1 MIDIIIVDDERSIR
15 EGIATSIPWQQH
27 DINICAVA
35 SGVSEALDL
44 IETYMPNIIIS
55 DISMPEMSGLDLL
68 EIVNRTYPNIKVILI
83 SGYRD
88 FEYAQRA
95 VTNNAFCYLT
105 KPLVAETLIQ
115 KVLEAKQEIDAKL
128 KEVKLNDNIR
138 RKLRENIMVLKDNFF
153 RMLMEG
159 RMRQK
164 SDIIDRA
171 ATTEIDINFTNFI
184 VCVAEFELAASQ
196 KKLNMYDF
204 SFYKAAIMSTIEE
217 NLVEIYKCY
226 TFNLDN
232 RIGILVCSNQQIQ
245 RSILFNKLNNVKSWV
260 NKNMGFSLSAG
271 IGNTC
276 GSIEKV
282 TLSYISA
289 VDAMLYRVIL
299 GKNIVVDA
307 EQKINTSKEKM
318 VVDDFDNI
326 LKNSEE
332 DIVFAVRN
340 MNQAEVK
347 NIIEQIMQ
355 SSKHIVANDV
365 NQKERIAFLLSV
377 FIIRVMYSLEISNH
391 RFYNKENDLYN
402 SINELISI
410 DDMKNFILGIIK
422 EIFQA
427 IEESDSKQNNFLVN
441 KGLRYIKE
449 GVYEDV
455 SLVTIAERLQ
465 IHPNYLS
472 KIFKQVT
479 DESFTEHVIRFK
491 MNEAKKLLKTTNAKV
506 YEISDKL
513 GYKDVAHFTKLFKK
527 HFGISPTEYRQL
539 L

>member
-1 MIDIIIVDDERSIR
+1 MIDIIIVDDEKAIR
-15 EGIATSIPWQQH
+15 EGIAASIPWQQH
-27 DINICAVA
+27 DINVCGIA

-44 IETYMPNIIIS
+44 IEKYMPNIVIT
-55 DISMPEMSGLDLL
+55 DVSMPEISGLDLL

-88 FEYAQRA
+88 FEYARRA

-115 KVLEAKQEIDAKL
+115 KVLEAKQEIDARL
-128 KEVKLNDNIR
+128 QEVKLNDNIR

-153 RMLMEG
+153 RLLMEG
-159 RMRQK
+159 RTRQRA
-164 SDIIDRA
+164 DIMDRA
-171 ATTEIDINFTNFI
+171 ATAEIDINYTNYI

-196 KKLNMYDF
+196 KKLNIYDF

-217 NLVEIYKCY
+217 NLEEIYKCY

-232 RIGILVCSNQQIQ
+232 RIGILICSNQQIQ
-245 RSILFNKLNNVKSWV
+245 RSILINKLNDVKSWV
-260 NKNMGFSLSAG
+260 NKNMGLSLSIG

-276 GSIEKV
+276 GSVEKV
-282 TLSYISA
+282 ALSYISA
-289 VDAMLYRVIL
+289 LDAMLYRVVL
-299 GKNIVVDA
+299 GKNVVVDA
-307 EQKINTSKEKM
+307 EQKINASKEKM
-318 VVDDFDNI
+318 VVEDFDNI

-332 DIVFAVRN
+332 DMVFALRN
-340 MNQAEVK
+340 VNQEEAK
-347 NIIEQIMQ
+347 KIIEQIMQ
-355 SSKHIVANDV
+355 ASRQIAANDV
-365 NQKERIAFLLSV
+365 HQKERIAFLLSV
-377 FIIRVMYSLEISNH
+377 FIIRVIYSLEISNY

-402 SINELISI
+402 EINEQISI
-410 DDMKNFILGIIK
+410 DDMKIFISGIIN
-422 EIFQA
+422 EIIHA

-449 GVYEDV
+449 SVYEDV

-479 DESFTEHVIRFK
+479 DESFTDHVIRFK
-491 MNEAKKLLKTTNAKV
+491 MTEAKKLLKTTNAKV

>member
-332 DIVFAVRN
+332 DIVFALRN
-340 MNQAEVK
+340 MNQAEIK

>member
-1 MIDIIIVDDERSIR
+1 MIDIIIVDDEKSIR
-15 EGIATSIPWQQH
+15 EGIAVSIPWKKY
-27 DINICAVA
+27 DINICGVA

-44 IETYMPNIIIS
+44 IEKYMPNIVIS
-55 DISMPEMSGLDLL
+55 DISMPEMNGLDLL

-105 KPLVAETLIQ
+105 KPLVAETLIS

-159 RMRQK
+159 RIRQK
-164 SDIIDRA
+164 TEIMER
-171 ATTEIDINFTNFI
+171 ATTTELNMDYSNFI

-217 NLVEIYKCY
+217 HLEDIYKCY

-245 RSILFNKLNNVKSWV
+245 RNILINKLNNVKSWV

-271 IGNTC
+271 VGNTC
-276 GSIEKV
+276 GSVEKL

-289 VDAMLYRVIL
+289 VDSMLYRVIL

-307 EQKINTSKEKM
+307 EQKISASKERM
-318 VVDDFDNI
+318 AVDDFDNI
-326 LKNSEE
+326 LRNSEE
-332 DIVFAVRN
+332 DMVFALRN
-340 MNQAEVK
+340 LNSAEIK
-347 NIIEQIMQ
+347 NIIDQIMQ
-355 SSKHIVANDV
+355 ASKQIVSNDV
-365 NQKERIAFLLSV
+365 KQKERIAFLLSV
-377 FIIRVMYSLEISNH
+377 FIIRVMYSLEMSNH

-402 SINELISI
+402 SLNELISI
-410 DDMKNFILGIIK
+410 DDMKNFLMGIIK
-422 EIFQA
+422 EMIQT
-427 IEESDSKQNNFLVN
+427 IEELDSKQNNFLVN

-479 DESFTEHVIRFK
+479 EESFTEHVIRYK

>member
-1 MIDIIIVDDERSIR
+1 VSSIKHFK
-15 EGIATSIPWQQH
+15 ESF
-27 DINICAVA
+27 IN
-35 SGVSEALDL
+35 
-44 IETYMPNIIIS
+44 
-55 DISMPEMSGLDLL
+55 
-68 EIVNRTYPNIKVILI
+68 
-83 SGYRD
+83 
-88 FEYAQRA
+88 
-95 VTNNAFCYLT
+95 LT
-105 KPLVAETLIQ
+105 ANV
-115 KVLEAKQEIDAKL
+115 V
-128 KEVKLNDNIR
+128 
-138 RKLRENIMVLKDNFF
+138 
-153 RMLMEG
+153 
-159 RMRQK
+159 
-164 SDIIDRA
+164 
-171 ATTEIDINFTNFI
+171 
-184 VCVAEFELAASQ
+184 
-196 KKLNMYDF
+196 
-204 SFYKAAIMSTIEE
+204 
-217 NLVEIYKCY
+217 Y

-245 RSILFNKLNNVKSWV
+245 RSILVNKLNNVKSWV

-332 DIVFAVRN
+332 DIVFALRN

-410 DDMKNFILGIIK
+410 DDMKNFILGIIR

-427 IEESDSKQNNFLVN
+427 IEESDSEQNNFLVN

-479 DESFTEHVIRFK
+479 D
-491 MNEAKKLLKTTNAKV
+491 
-506 YEISDKL
+506 
-513 GYKDVAHFTKLFKK
+513 
-527 HFGISPTEYRQL
+527 
-539 L
+539 

>member
-1 MIDIIIVDDERSIR
+1 MSSIKHFK
-15 EGIATSIPWQQH
+15 ESF
-27 DINICAVA
+27 IN
-35 SGVSEALDL
+35 
-44 IETYMPNIIIS
+44 
-55 DISMPEMSGLDLL
+55 
-68 EIVNRTYPNIKVILI
+68 
-83 SGYRD
+83 
-88 FEYAQRA
+88 
-95 VTNNAFCYLT
+95 LT
-105 KPLVAETLIQ
+105 ANV
-115 KVLEAKQEIDAKL
+115 V
-128 KEVKLNDNIR
+128 
-138 RKLRENIMVLKDNFF
+138 
-153 RMLMEG
+153 
-159 RMRQK
+159 
-164 SDIIDRA
+164 
-171 ATTEIDINFTNFI
+171 
-184 VCVAEFELAASQ
+184 
-196 KKLNMYDF
+196 
-204 SFYKAAIMSTIEE
+204 
-217 NLVEIYKCY
+217 Y

-245 RSILFNKLNNVKSWV
+245 RSILVNKLNNVKSWV

-332 DIVFAVRN
+332 DIVFALRN

-410 DDMKNFILGIIK
+410 DDMKNFILGIIR

-427 IEESDSKQNNFLVN
+427 IEESDSEQNNFLVN

>member
-1 MIDIIIVDDERSIR
+1 MIDIIIVDDEKAIR

-27 DINICAVA
+27 GINVCGVA

-44 IETYMPNIIIS
+44 IEKYMPNIVIT
-55 DISMPEMSGLDLL
+55 DISMPEISGLDLL

-88 FEYAQRA
+88 FEYARRA

-115 KVLEAKQEIDAKL
+115 KVLEAKQEIDARL
-128 KEVKLNDNIR
+128 QEVRLNDNIR

-153 RMLMEG
+153 RLLMEG
-159 RMRQK
+159 RTRQRA
-164 SDIIDRA
+164 DIMDRA
-171 ATTEIDINFTNFI
+171 AIAEIDINYTNYI
-184 VCVAEFELAASQ
+184 VCVAGFELAASQ
-196 KKLNMYDF
+196 KKLNIYDF

-217 NLVEIYKCY
+217 NLEEIYKCY

-232 RIGILVCSNQQIQ
+232 RIGILICSNQQIQ
-245 RSILFNKLNNVKSWV
+245 RSILINKLNDVKSWV
-260 NKNMGFSLSAG
+260 NKNMGLSLSIG

-276 GSIEKV
+276 GSVEKV
-282 TLSYISA
+282 ALSYISA
-289 VDAMLYRVIL
+289 MDAMLYRVVL
-299 GKNIVVDA
+299 GKNVVVDA
-307 EQKINTSKEKM
+307 EQKINASKEKM
-318 VVDDFDNI
+318 VVEDFDNI

-332 DIVFAVRN
+332 DMVFALRN
-340 MNQAEVK
+340 VNQEEAK
-347 NIIEQIMQ
+347 KIIEQIMQ
-355 SSKHIVANDV
+355 ASRQIAANDV
-365 NQKERIAFLLSV
+365 HQKERIAFLLSV
-377 FIIRVMYSLEISNH
+377 FIIRVIYSLEISNY

-402 SINELISI
+402 EINELISI
-410 DDMKNFILGIIK
+410 DDMKIFMLGIIN
-422 EIFQA
+422 EIIHA

-449 GVYEDV
+449 SVYEDV

-479 DESFTEHVIRFK
+479 EESFTDHVIRFK

>member
-1 MIDIIIVDDERSIR
+1 MIDIIIVDDEKSIR
-15 EGIATSIPWQQH
+15 EGMATSIPWEEH
-27 DINICAVA
+27 GINVSAIA
-35 SGVSEALDL
+35 SSASEALDL
-44 IETYMPNIIIS
+44 IDTYMPNVVIT
-55 DISMPEMSGLDLL
+55 DISMPDMSGLDLL
-68 EIVNRTYPNIKVILI
+68 EIINRTYPNIKVILI
-83 SGYRD
+83 SGYRN
-88 FEYAQRA
+88 FEYARRA

-105 KPLVAETLIQ
+105 KPLVQQTLVD
-115 KVLEAKQEIDAKL
+115 KVLEAKKQIDEKIR
-128 KEVKLNDNIR
+128 EVSLNDNIR

-159 RMRQK
+159 KLRQK
-164 SDIIDRA
+164 SEIIDRA
-171 ATTEIDINFTNFI
+171 ITTEIDIDYNNFV
-184 VCVAEFELAASQ
+184 VCLAEFELASSQ

-204 SFYKAAIMSTIEE
+204 SFYKAAIMSTMEQKLE
-217 NLVEIYKCY
+217 DIYKCY

-232 RIGILVCSNQQIQ
+232 RIGLLVCSKQKIQ
-245 RSILFNKLNNVKSWV
+245 RDFLISRLQDVKSWV
-260 NKNMGFSLSAG
+260 NKNMGFSLSVG
-271 IGNTC
+271 VGNTC

-289 VDAMLYRVIL
+289 IDAMLYRVIL
-299 GKNIVVDA
+299 GKNVVVDA
-307 EQKINTSKEKM
+307 QLKIKATKEKI

-326 LKNSEE
+326 LKTREE
-332 DIVFAVRN
+332 DMVLALRN
-340 MNQAEVK
+340 KSHASVK
-347 NIIEQIMQ
+347 EIIDQIMQ

-365 NQKERIAFLLSV
+365 RQKERIAFLLSV
-377 FIIRVMYSLEISNH
+377 FLIRIIYSLEITNY

-410 DDMKNFILGIIK
+410 DDMRNFLISIIK
-422 EIFQA
+422 EITQA

-449 GVYEDV
+449 SVYEDV

-479 DESFTEHVIRFK
+479 DESFTDHVIRYK
-491 MNEAKKLLKTTNAKV
+491 MNEAKKLLKSTNDKV

-539 L
+539 I

>member
-171 ATTEIDINFTNFI
+171 ATTEIDINFSNFI

-245 RSILFNKLNNVKSWV
+245 RSILVNKLNNVKSWV

-332 DIVFAVRN
+332 DIVFALRN

-410 DDMKNFILGIIK
+410 DDMKNFILGIIR

>member
-245 RSILFNKLNNVKSWV
+245 RSILVNKLNNVKSWV

-332 DIVFAVRN
+332 DIVFALRN

>member
-164 SDIIDRA
+164 SDIIDRV
-171 ATTEIDINFTNFI
+171 ATTEIDINFSNFI

-245 RSILFNKLNNVKSWV
+245 RSILVNKLNNVKSWV

-332 DIVFAVRN
+332 DIVFALRN
-340 MNQAEVK
+340 INQAEVK

>member
-245 RSILFNKLNNVKSWV
+245 RSILVNKLNNVKSWV

-332 DIVFAVRN
+332 DIVFALRN

-410 DDMKNFILGIIK
+410 DDMKNFILGIIR

>member
-1 MIDIIIVDDERSIR
+1 MIDIIIVDDEKSIR
-15 EGIATSIPWQQH
+15 EGIATSIPWHQH
-27 DINICAVA
+27 DINICGVA

-44 IETYMPNIIIS
+44 IETYMPNIVIS

-68 EIVNRTYPNIKVILI
+68 EIINRTYPNIKVILI

-115 KVLEAKQEIDAKL
+115 KVLDAKQEIDARL

-153 RMLMEG
+153 RLLMEG
-159 RMRQK
+159 RIRQK
-164 SDIIDRA
+164 SDIIERA

-217 NLVEIYKCY
+217 NLVDIYKCY
-226 TFNLDN
+226 TFNLDS
-232 RIGILVCSNQQIQ
+232 RIGILICSNQLIQ
-245 RSILFNKLNNVKSWV
+245 RSILANKLNNVKSWV

-307 EQKINTSKEKM
+307 EQMINTSKEKM

-332 DIVFAVRN
+332 DIIFALRN
-340 MNQAEVK
+340 MNQTEVK
-347 NIIEQIMQ
+347 SIIDQIMQ
-355 SSKHIVANDV
+355 ASKQIVANDV

-410 DDMKNFILGIIK
+410 DDMKSFILGIIK
-422 EIFQA
+422 EITQA

>member
-245 RSILFNKLNNVKSWV
+245 RSILVNKLNNVKSWV

-332 DIVFAVRN
+332 DIVFALRN
-340 MNQAEVK
+340 INQAEVK

>member
-1 MIDIIIVDDERSIR
+1 MIDIIIVDDEKSIR
-15 EGIATSIPWQQH
+15 EGIATSIPWHQH
-27 DINICAVA
+27 DINICGVA

-44 IETYMPNIIIS
+44 IETYMPNIVIS

-68 EIVNRTYPNIKVILI
+68 EIINRTYPNIKVILI

-115 KVLEAKQEIDAKL
+115 KVLDAKQEIDARL

-153 RMLMEG
+153 RLLMEG
-159 RMRQK
+159 RIRQK
-164 SDIIDRA
+164 SDIIERA

-217 NLVEIYKCY
+217 NLADIYKCY
-226 TFNLDN
+226 TFNLDS
-232 RIGILVCSNQQIQ
+232 RIGILICSNQLIQ
-245 RSILFNKLNNVKSWV
+245 RSILANKLNNVKSWV

-332 DIVFAVRN
+332 DIIFALRN
-340 MNQAEVK
+340 MNQTEVK
-347 NIIEQIMQ
+347 SIIDQIMQ
-355 SSKHIVANDV
+355 ASKQIVANDV

-410 DDMKNFILGIIK
+410 DDMKSFILGIIK
-422 EIFQA
+422 EITQA

>member
-1 MIDIIIVDDERSIR
+1 MIDIIIVDDEKSIR
-15 EGIATSIPWQQH
+15 EGIATSIPWHQH
-27 DINICAVA
+27 DINICGVA

-44 IETYMPNIIIS
+44 IETYMPNIVIS

-68 EIVNRTYPNIKVILI
+68 EIINRTYPNIKVILI

-115 KVLEAKQEIDAKL
+115 KVLDAKQEIDARL

-153 RMLMEG
+153 RLLMEG
-159 RMRQK
+159 RIRQK
-164 SDIIDRA
+164 SDIIERA

-217 NLVEIYKCY
+217 NLVDIYKCY
-226 TFNLDN
+226 TFNLDS
-232 RIGILVCSNQQIQ
+232 RIGILICSNQLIQ
-245 RSILFNKLNNVKSWV
+245 RSILANKLNNVKSWV

-332 DIVFAVRN
+332 DIIFALRN
-340 MNQAEVK
+340 MNQTEVK
-347 NIIEQIMQ
+347 SIIDQIMQ
-355 SSKHIVANDV
+355 ASKQIVANDV

-410 DDMKNFILGIIK
+410 DDMKSFILGIIK
-422 EIFQA
+422 EITQA

>member
-1 MIDIIIVDDERSIR
+1 MIDIIIVDDEKSIR
-15 EGIATSIPWQQH
+15 EGMATSIPWEEH
-27 DINICAVA
+27 GINVSAIA
-35 SGVSEALDL
+35 SSASEALDL
-44 IETYMPNIIIS
+44 IDTYMPNVVIT
-55 DISMPEMSGLDLL
+55 DISMPDMSGLDLL
-68 EIVNRTYPNIKVILI
+68 EIINRTYPNIKVILI
-83 SGYRD
+83 SGYRN
-88 FEYAQRA
+88 FEYARRA

-105 KPLVAETLIQ
+105 KPLVQQTLVD
-115 KVLEAKQEIDAKL
+115 KVLEAKKEIDEKL
-128 KEVKLNDNIR
+128 REVSLNDNIR

-159 RMRQK
+159 KLRQK
-164 SDIIDRA
+164 NEITERA
-171 ATTEIDINFTNFI
+171 ITTEIDIDYNNFV
-184 VCVAEFELAASQ
+184 VCLAEFELASSQ

-204 SFYKAAIMSTIEE
+204 SFYKAAIMSTMEQKLE
-217 NLVEIYKCY
+217 DIYKCY

-232 RIGILVCSNQQIQ
+232 RIGLLVCSKQKIQ
-245 RSILFNKLNNVKSWV
+245 RDFLISRLQDVKSWV
-260 NKNMGFSLSAG
+260 NKNMGFSLSVG
-271 IGNTC
+271 VGNTC

-289 VDAMLYRVIL
+289 IDAMLYRVIL
-299 GKNIVVDA
+299 GKNVVVDA
-307 EQKINTSKEKM
+307 QLKIKATKEKI

-326 LKNSEE
+326 LKTREE
-332 DIVFAVRN
+332 DMVLALRN
-340 MNQAEVK
+340 KSHASVK
-347 NIIEQIMQ
+347 EIIDQIMQ

-365 NQKERIAFLLSV
+365 RQKERIAFLLSV
-377 FIIRVMYSLEISNH
+377 FLIRIIYSLEITNY

-410 DDMKNFILGIIK
+410 DDMRNFLISIIK
-422 EIFQA
+422 EITQA

-449 GVYEDV
+449 SVYEDV

-479 DESFTEHVIRFK
+479 DESFTDHVIRYK
-491 MNEAKKLLKTTNAKV
+491 MNEAKKLLKSTNDKV

-539 L
+539 I